1 MVAAPMLYGF
11 AYTPQALAYLKTIQA
26 KLRKQI
32 IKKVQALATN
42 PLPHNSRV
50 VQNRMDGEHVVH
62 RIRSGDYR
70 VLYSIRKNLGQ
81 IVILDIDHRK
91 DVYR

>member
-1 MVAAPMLYGF
+1 MAAASKLYGF
-11 AYTPQALAYLKTIQA
+11 AYTPQSLAYLKTIQA
-26 KLRKQI
+26 KLRKRI
-32 IKKVQALATN
+32 IKRIQALAAN
-42 PLPHNSRV
+42 PLPRNSRV

-70 VLYSIRKNLGQ
+70 VLYSIRKNPGQ

>member
-1 MVAAPMLYGF
+1 MATTLYGF
-11 AYTPQALAYLKTIQA
+11 AYTPQALAYLKTIQP

-32 IKKVQALATN
+32 IKRIQALATD
-42 PLPHNSRV
+42 PLPHNSRI
-50 VQNRMDGEHVVH
+50 VQNRTDGEFLVH
-62 RIRSGDYR
+62 RIRSGNYR
-70 VLYSIRKNLGQ
+70 VLYSVRDNPHQ